1 VATTQFA
8 PQLRPLSVGEV
19 LDASFKVVRQSF
31 GTLAACVLVVALP
44 LSILQTLVSAST
56 SDDAFNLDT
65 TTTSDS
71 GIDTGTELAGQLLST
86 TLTVILTTLAAA
98 ACFHAVSSV
107 YLGESPTVGG
117 SLAFAASR
125 LLPVIGLSI
134 LYFIGIIPAF
144 IALFIPG
151 IWLSVAWSVSY
162 PALLSEGIGPVAAL
176 GRSFR
181 LVRGRWWPTFGAL
194 FVMYLLVIVVSGV
207 LGVLFGATLVAA
219 TDNEAVAAVI
229 YTIVNTLSSMI
240 TLPLV
245 AAVLTIV
252 YFDLRVRKEG
262 FDLQLLARGV
272 GREAPTSPEAVG
284 ASSGLGGTPAGG
296 GFAPPQAP
304 PGGGF
309 APPRAPEG
317 PSTPSPGPSQPGGLE
332 SGDPLK
338 PDGGSSS

>member
-1 VATTQFA
+1 
-8 PQLRPLSVGEV
+8 
-19 LDASFKVVRQSF
+19 
-31 GTLAACVLVVALP
+31 
-44 LSILQTLVSAST
+44 
-56 SDDAFNLDT
+56 
-65 TTTSDS
+65 
-71 GIDTGTELAGQLLST
+71 
-86 TLTVILTTLAAA
+86 
-98 ACFHAVSSV
+98 VSSV
-107 YLGESPTVGG
+107 YLGETPTVGG

-144 IALFIPG
+144 LALFIPG
-151 IWLSVAWSVSY
+151 VWLSVAWSMSY

-194 FVMYLLVIVVSGV
+194 FVMYLLVAVVSGI

-219 TDNEAVAAVI
+219 TDNEAVAATV

-245 AAVLTIV
+245 AAVLTII

-272 GREAPTSPEAVG
+272 GREAPTSPESVG
-284 ASSGLGGTPAGG
+284 ATSGLGGEPAGGGFAPPRSEPGGG

-304 PGGGF
+304 
-309 APPRAPEG
+309 EG
-317 PSTPSPGPSQPGGLE
+317 PPPQPPLE
-332 SGDPLK
+332 SGDPLR